1 MTGICGLFKGLFGGS
16 VGGVLGLDSVSES
29 EVSSMGACDVGGCR
43 NRFSILRRE
52 SIKVVKRRAGGF
64 TRVGRI
70 LTVFCGVLL
79 CTLCPCRSM
88 SG

>member
-43 NRFSILRRE
+43 NWSSILRRE
-52 SIKVVKRRAGGF
+52 PGKAVKRMAGGF
-64 TRVGRI
+64 ARVDRI

-79 CTLCPCRSM
+79 GTVCPCKSM
-88 SG
+88 